1 MDKIP
6 TMVVTTELEDLT
18 GFIVVVMIRSQS
30 ALLELDS
37 VMTTVLNTVAMDIP
51 IQNKATVVPVEVME
65 VPMVAMVAPM
75 EVAPMVV
82 APMVVAPM
90 VVAPMVV
97 ISL

>member
-75 EVAPMVV
+75 EEMVV
-82 APMVVAPM
+82 PMEVAPM